1 MLLHLLVLTEQSR
14 DKQLP
19 MTLDL
24 LHAIVVLIQVLH
36 PLDPQNLLDQVLE
49 GVFQQPLYV
58 CAVF

>member
-1 MLLHLLVLTEQSR
+1 MI
-14 DKQLP
+14 
-19 MTLDL
+19 LDL